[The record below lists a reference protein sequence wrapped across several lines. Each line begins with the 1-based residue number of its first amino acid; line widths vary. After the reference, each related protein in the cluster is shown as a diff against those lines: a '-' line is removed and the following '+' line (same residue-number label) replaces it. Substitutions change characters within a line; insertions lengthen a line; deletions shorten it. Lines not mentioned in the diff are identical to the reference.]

1 MHTTHSTHSLAI
13 AASALAAQSTKT
25 GVIAANVANA
35 TTAGYSPR
43 FAVLV
48 PLNPGVAV
56 SAIKADDESE
66 DDPAV
71 PFTDL
76 ILARNAY
83 EAALKI
89 FATSAAMSYELLR
102 TI

>member
-1 MHTTHSTHSLAI
+1 MHPMHALSI
-13 AASALAAQSTKT
+13 ASSALAAQSIWT
-25 GVIAANVANA
+25 GVIADNVANA
-35 TTAGYSPR
+35 MTPGYSPR

-56 SAIKADDESE
+56 SSINTNGESE

-83 EAALKI
+83 EAALKV

-102 TI
+102 TV

>member
-1 MHTTHSTHSLAI
+1 MYALPI
-13 AASALAAQSTKT
+13 AASALAAQSIWT
-25 GVIAANVANA
+25 GVIADNVANA
-35 TTAGYSPR
+35 TTPGTTPR

-48 PLNPGVAV
+48 PLNPRVAV
-56 SAIKADDESE
+56 SAIIDDGENE

-83 EAALKI
+83 EAALKV

-102 TI
+102 TV